1 MASFITWAVS
11 NSLDDVLISDLPE
24 FSNSACIFGKKD
36 GKQFSSAFRFVGVP
50 VWSDSVLVLS
60 AKLIFQA
67 YSSDTQTECKVII
80 KGEASDTSN
89 QITSYSDFMSRPLTS
104 DSTAVEWII
113 PAWSAG
119 NIKEGPDISGLVQEI
134 VRRPGWTEGN
144 DITIFVLGITSAVS
158 ASRAPCDYDQ
168 GVSAKISI
176 AFDSIHPLVTEH
188 IYVTSVPV
196 ILRYYQPYFFNVTRQ
211 TYYIT
216 TSNISLIYQPNAAPA
231 LPFVSTKGA
240 KWQIGVWHPI
250 PNPHFDK
257 GDRCISKLNSDF
269 LTGDVIALASSYYFS
284 EHLQVGDAVKIGPS
298 SYPGFKGAIEYGL
311 VIQKLV
317 APERLKFSE
326 PLQAKYKAGDSLI
339 AWGTSIPS
347 GAVHTQSGTKWTSL
361 GTIHKTL
368 DYLFGA
374 PWALGLQHDG
384 SLDVAEIIM
393 SSGQRLLSNTKYF
406 FSVIYKSGVISAQVK
421 VRAIG
426 GLISLTVSTGQSL
439 WTEVSGLG
447 TSQTAPFAIDDGYAS
462 FYKTASLGSVAGLY
476 FKTVVLMHCADT
488 SQESSGVLTLNAYPD
503 RSVSVKVD
511 SGSKD
516 VKTIDDE
523 IIVFNNSVGNNTK
536 LEINAKFSKV
546 DQTTLNDLQRLEEWQ
561 NKGCLLCLNAHLFD
575 IPKWMIGKMEIRDIT
590 RDEETKLVSFGFL
603 FEELV

>member
-1 MASFITWAVS
+1 MAYITVTQTIDAAYDNVS
-11 NSLDDVLISDLPE
+11 ITGSTFNRGAAYCKFGRDGESC
-24 FSNSACIFGKKD
+24 SA
-36 GKQFSSAFRFVGVP
+36 AFRFHNLDIPKNAIITSTAIVYHGHTSPAHSYVGFYNIRIV
-50 VWSDSVLVLS
+50 
-60 AKLIFQA
+60 
-67 YSSDTQTECKVII
+67 
-80 KGEASDTSN
+80 GEASSN
-89 QITSYSDFMSRPLTS
+89 AAQIVSYEDFIDREQTAASHPTLMHLYFDIEFHDYVTTIVQELVNRSDWNRSSNAINIFFLSYMEEVEGNYWLPYTAVL
-104 DSTAVEWII
+104 DSTDCIGLRITYWVNDPLS
-113 PAWSAG
+113 PAKA
-119 NIKEGPDISGLVQEI
+119 
-134 VRRPGWTEGN
+134 
-144 DITIFVLGITSAVS
+144 
-158 ASRAPCDYDQ
+158 
-168 GVSAKISI
+168 
-176 AFDSIHPLVTEH
+176 
-188 IYVTSVPV
+188 
-196 ILRYYQPYFFNVTRQ
+196 
-211 TYYIT
+211 TYTIT
-216 TSNISLIYQPNAAPA
+216 TSDIDLIYQPNAAPA

-240 KWQIGVWHPI
+240 KWQIGVWHPV

-257 GDRCISKLNSDF
+257 CDRCISKLDSDF
-269 LTGDVIALASSYYFS
+269 LTGDIIALAASYYFS

-311 VIQKLV
+311 IVQKLV

-347 GAVHTQSGTKWTSL
+347 GAVHTQAGTKWTSL

-384 SLDVAEIIM
+384 SLNMSEIIM

-406 FSVIYKSGVISAQVK
+406 FSVIYKSGVISAQVE
-421 VRAIG
+421 VIAS
-426 GLISLTVSTGQSL
+426 GLITLTISTGQNL
-439 WTEVSGLG
+439 WTEVSGSG
-447 TSQTAPFAIDDGYAS
+447 TSQTAPLAISDGYAS
-462 FYKTASLGSVAGLY
+462 FYKTASPGSVAGLY
-476 FKTVVLMHCADT
+476 IKTVVLMHCADT

-503 RSVSVKVD
+503 RSTSIKVD